1 MPSAPERF
9 AVTRSAIVA
18 PQAGKIECMS
28 RVSLWRKAGVV
39 ARVAGEQAGRSRTVN
54 ALWGAVRTTAR
65 SFGHV
70 LHQLWLEVTGVI
82 FLIMFLRFADATV
95 KEYGKYHAGQVGP
108 VRMGVLVGSTL
119 VFAWFGLSSF
129 WRAHK
134 KKQRS

>member
-1 MPSAPERF
+1 MPTAAERF
-9 AVTRSAIVA
+9 AVTRPVIVA
-18 PQAGKIECMS
+18 PQAGKIECVS
-28 RVSLWRKAGVV
+28 KVSLWRKAGVV
-39 ARVAGEQAGRSRTVN
+39 ARVAGEQAGRSRAVN
-54 ALWGAVRTTAR
+54 AVWGAARTTAR

-82 FLIMFLRFADATV
+82 FLIMSLSFAGATA

-108 VRMGVLVGSTL
+108 GRVGVAVGFTL
-119 VFAWFGLSSF
+119 TFAWFGLSSF